1 MKMLLQLLM
10 MGCIIGIAA
19 CGVAKSHDLLP
30 LGELPALD
38 ADWELQEAD
47 SSKHPGTPVR
57 WIVFRNKVSGDLLSL
72 ATYPPESQPKRD
84 LIYQSDTAHECFPSG
99 LPAWNRPK
107 DDPHQGA
114 ELTTLNCAVTPLR
127 IPDSRNTTSVSVEVL
142 KFCFI
147 SELKEP
153 SARCRYKPSPE
164 GRGPDPGDRDVV

>member
-107 DDPHQGA
+107 DEPGPHHAQLRCHPSQNPGFAKHHIRQCRGA
-114 ELTTLNCAVTPLR
+114 E
-127 IPDSRNTTSVSVEVL
+127 VL
-142 KFCFI
+142 
-147 SELKEP
+147 LHQ
-153 SARCRYKPSPE
+153 
-164 GRGPDPGDRDVV
+164 